1 MSGDLTGLCLYMK
14 KTSVSQQVVRRP
26 LGIPGDWDPWRRS
39 LGSKIFLRMFL
50 YLYLFLLVKTCEKI
64 EQLTDFYVHQ
74 LRKFVVSILL
84 CISNMTHLSPSLFYL
99 NFNSYH
105 NHLHKNVIPVNLVF
119 IDENKRFISL
129 SFKGILRAKK
139 VGEKKCKQTMH
150 RCANLKQWKS
160 IKFIVSSINRV
171 L

>member
-14 KTSVSQQVVRRP
+14 KTSVSQQVRP
-26 LGIPGDWDPWRRS
+26 LGIPGDWDPWRNS

-84 CISNMTHLSPSLFYL
+84 CISNMTHLSPSLFYF

-105 NHLHKNVIPVNLVF
+105 NHLH
-119 IDENKRFISL
+119 
-129 SFKGILRAKK
+129 
-139 VGEKKCKQTMH
+139 
-150 RCANLKQWKS
+150 
-160 IKFIVSSINRV
+160 
-171 L
+171 